1 MGKKENKPTITP
13 KQKKRCLTPINEVIN
28 RLYDQNKIR
37 QMKEITSGKWMPH
50 NKLVT
55 GKPQI
60 IGKD

>member
-1 MGKKENKPTITP
+1 MTP

-37 QMKEITSGKWMPH
+37 QMKEINSGKWMPT